1 MHQNCL
7 ICNSEK
13 LEELKGYEKFHL
25 CQCKKCNFV
34 FAKKIPTLQELEEH
48 YDGYGRND
56 YLSPITIKR
65 YNQILDKFE
74 EYRETGNLL
83 DVGCG
88 IGLFLEVAKK
98 RGWNVY
104 GTEYT
109 DEAIRICKSKGIQMK
124 KGKLNPADFEGIEF
138 DVLTSVE
145 VLEHINNPIEELN
158 NFNKL
163 LRTNGIVYATTPNFN
178 SLLRYKLK
186 QAYNVICYPEHLS
199 YYTPKTITNVFK
211 KCGFSKV
218 KIETTGISITRLK
231 TSQKKSTQA
240 FVSKESDDEVLR
252 NKMENNK
259 LLGLAKKIINT
270 SLTIAGKGDSLKV
283 TFKKK

>member
-138 DVLTSVE
+138 DILTSIE

-186 QAYNVICYPEHLS
+186 QAYNVICYPEHLG